1 MSFTGSYTEVEPF
14 KVILALRINIRGCED
29 YKNTFARIES
39 DCTLRFGFKA
49 FISILGM
56 MVSASSTYLR

>member
-14 KVILALRINIRGCED
+14 KVILALRINIRECED

-49 FISILGM
+49 LISILGM
-56 MVSASSTYLR
+56 MVSVSSIYLR